1 MNTTPIHRWLLAS
14 LVLNLFLV
22 GGVVGGT
29 VRWWMA
35 ERGTATAAPARSL
48 RYAADDL
55 SAAQRKAY
63 LLGLRTVRRD
73 AAASIQAAREGRED
87 VLRLMGA
94 PQFDRNAVAAA
105 LARTRDADIAL
116 RARVEASV
124 VDFAATLTP
133 EDRLKLTNGLARR
146 STLSPPSPAPAKP

>member
-35 ERGTATAAPARSL
+35 ERGTAAAAPARSL

-87 VLRLMGA
+87 VLRLMAA
-94 PQFDRNAVAAA
+94 PQLDRNAVAAA
-105 LARTRDADIAL
+105 LARTREADIAL

-133 EDRLKLTNGLARR
+133 EERLKLTNGLARR
-146 STLSPPSPAPAKP
+146 STLSPPAKP